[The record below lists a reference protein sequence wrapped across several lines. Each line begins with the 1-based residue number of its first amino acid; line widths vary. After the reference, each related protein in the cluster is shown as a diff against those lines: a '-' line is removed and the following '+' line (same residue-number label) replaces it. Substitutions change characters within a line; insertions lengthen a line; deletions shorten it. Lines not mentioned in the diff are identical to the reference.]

1 MPKNNC
7 LFQARWLQD
16 EWFKH
21 RIRFKHWIQTV
32 AICNYFSKGVSV
44 ANMEKAALTS
54 HMKGK
59 KHIERSPNQC
69 IKSLMSPTPA
79 PPQPWESVAAFSNTV
94 VNAILCWFYDGKKN
108 AVVKIFTYAVFL
120 FSFYSVVGNS

>member
-79 PPQPWESVAAFSNTV
+79 PPPAMGIGGGIQQYRCNCHPLLV
-94 VNAILCWFYDGKKN
+94 L
-108 AVVKIFTYAVFL
+108 
-120 FSFYSVVGNS
+120 